1 MCLCTVDYR
10 KLYTSSESSKA
21 TIAILKQNFARYRI
35 LDEVISDNGPQFSS
49 KEFAK
54 FVKDYECNYTTTS
67 PHYQQANEQV
77 ERSVQTVKDLM
88 TKSKDIN
95 KALDRKSVV

>member
-1 MCLCTVDYR
+1 M
-10 KLYTSSESSKA
+10 
-21 TIAILKQNFARYRI
+21 
-35 LDEVISDNGPQFSS
+35 
-49 KEFAK
+49 
-54 FVKDYECNYTTTS
+54 KDYECNYTTTS

-95 KALDRKSVV
+95 KALLSYGNTPFDTIKLSLAQMMMGRRLKTTLLTTTKLLKAQAQENVKDKLTQVKLTQKKEL